1 MGIEHARPGGLPV
14 TASFGVSAAR
24 GQAVEF
30 DPLFREADA
39 SLYLAKR
46 NGRNQV
52 IGRERRPAGASRVG
66 IAAASLGVPGPVA

>member
-1 MGIEHARPGGLPV
+1 
-14 TASFGVSAAR
+14 
-24 GQAVEF
+24 VEF
-30 DPLFREADA
+30 APLFRGADA